1 MPFAGAGA
9 GVSEVGGEAVALPSR
24 ARAALDGLQVEPVD
38 QGLDPS
44 RQRAAAAAAA
54 AAAARTQGPSLGG
67 LKSHGARDG
76 EGNEDAEAEVQDSTP
91 CHFLGNER

>member
-54 AAAARTQGPSLGG
+54 RTQGPSLGG